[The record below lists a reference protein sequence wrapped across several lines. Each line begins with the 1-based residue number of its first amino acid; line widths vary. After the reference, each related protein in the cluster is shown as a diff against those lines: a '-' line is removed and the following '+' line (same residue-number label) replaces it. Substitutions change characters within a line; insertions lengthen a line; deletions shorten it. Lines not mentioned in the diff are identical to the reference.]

1 MKTIFGKMDN
11 CNSFAKHICKACG
24 RGFDRLGSLYVHK
37 RHFCKKRNVASNV
50 KSTGQVH
57 MKEQVMAQA
66 GRTNGPCT
74 TCDEL
79 QQLIKRKDELM
90 KVCLT
95 DYEALLNMVTRLLDH
110 IQLNHRFN

>member
-1 MKTIFGKMDN
+1 MKTIFGKMDSYN
-11 CNSFAKHICKACG
+11 SCGKHVCNACG
-24 RGFDRLGSLYVHK
+24 HEFTLKNNYYRHK